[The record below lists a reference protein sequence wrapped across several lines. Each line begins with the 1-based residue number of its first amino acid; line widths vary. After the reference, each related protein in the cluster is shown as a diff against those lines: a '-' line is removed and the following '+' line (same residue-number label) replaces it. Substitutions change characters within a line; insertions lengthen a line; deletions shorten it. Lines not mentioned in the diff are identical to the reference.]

1 MIISI
6 ANQKGGV
13 AKSTT
18 AINLAA
24 GLALEG
30 RKVLLIDTDPQ
41 TNTARVFIHPDIEI
55 DLEKSLYNSLIKL
68 APLSTIVR
76 KTKFRNLDIVPSH
89 IRLSSAD
96 LELAQA
102 LDNRSERLKRSIG
115 NLREKYDY
123 IIIDNPPS
131 LGLITINSFTASD
144 KLIIPVS
151 TGFFAMTGLVQLQ
164 ETIEMVKSNQLNPRL
179 KIMGV
184 LSGVNKAKAQ
194 EILSNVLT
202 ALVGKP
208 GDCYSEELVVGAEPV
223 TEFDSRVKNAF
234 ENIVKD
240 ANERNTIGIV
250 THENVIRSI
259 YKNILGLSG
268 KVDLDLLA
276 ITVINYIPVSA
287 SIESKE
293 GIEIKV

>member
-41 TNTARVFIHPDIEI
+41 TNTTRVFIHPDIEI
-55 DLEKSLYNSLIKL
+55 DLEKSLHNSLIKL
-68 APLSTIVR
+68 APLSTIIR
-76 KTKFRNLDIVPSH
+76 KTKFPNLDIVPSH

-102 LDNRSERLKRSIG
+102 LDNRSERLKRAIG
-115 NLREKYDY
+115 NLKEKYDY

-144 KLIIPVS
+144 KLLIPVS

-164 ETIEMVKSNQLNPRL
+164 ETVEMVKQQLNPSL
-179 KIMGV
+179 EIMGV
-184 LSGVNKAKAQ
+184 LCTFVENTNVAKDVNTQLRAFFG
-194 EILSNVLT
+194 N
-202 ALVGKP
+202 LVFETTIPKNIKLEESHSRHTHVFEHAPNSAGARAYK
-208 GDCYSEELVVGAEPV
+208 ELVREVL
-223 TEFDSRVKNAF
+223 SR
-234 ENIVKD
+234 
-240 ANERNTIGIV
+240 
-250 THENVIRSI
+250 
-259 YKNILGLSG
+259 
-268 KVDLDLLA
+268 
-276 ITVINYIPVSA
+276 
-287 SIESKE
+287 
-293 GIEIKV
+293 